1 MNSTTFLIIALK
13 VIWDYVC
20 TIWEHFTS
28 NLRKVCNRT
37 RLCHLRGSFQT
48 VNTHLT
54 CGILYSCTD
63 LSHISSYIS
72 ANKSTKLLWGYTYQP
87 EEATLKTKLKQ
98 FIQVLYLNGA
108 FRNTLLFQ
116 MMKWFWNG
124 SRKIYVNLTKVFHRL
139 IDCPPKINADSILC
153 AFQIFF

>member
-1 MNSTTFLIIALK
+1 MRTVYFKLTEGFQWDTVCYKLFFL
-13 VIWDYVC
+13 
-20 TIWEHFTS
+20 
-28 NLRKVCNRT
+28 LRDC
-37 RLCHLRGSFQT
+37 FQT
-48 VNTHLT
+48 VNTHEA

-72 ANKSTKLLWGYTYQP
+72 VNRSTRPLWGYTYQP

-98 FIQVLYLNGA
+98 FIRFYIWMVGLE
-108 FRNTLLFQ
+108 TLSFQ

-124 SRKIYVNLTKVFHRL
+124 SSKIYVNFTKVFHRL
-139 IDCPPKINADSILC
+139 IDYPAKINADSILR